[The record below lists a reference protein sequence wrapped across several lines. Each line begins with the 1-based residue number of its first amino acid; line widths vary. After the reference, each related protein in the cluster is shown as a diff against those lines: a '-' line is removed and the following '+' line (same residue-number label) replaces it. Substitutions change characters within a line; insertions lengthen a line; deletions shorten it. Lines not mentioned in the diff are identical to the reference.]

1 MSSAAD
7 AHRGYPAVGRDP
19 DAGAAKVSAALGR
32 VDAHPALVALLLGL
46 AGFLLAGS
54 WTDTPAD
61 LTLFANAG
69 GALIRGDLTGTFA
82 DPAVQTGP
90 VTALFMFLLRGAT
103 GWTGPVAAPA
113 QVLVLCLINAGALVT
128 ALRVSLSRGGHVR
141 AATLLVVGL
150 LAVAFGAL
158 STTDAHPTHAV
169 IALLWFLAVRA
180 ARRGRPELVGLLIG
194 VACGLD
200 TWGVL
205 GAGAVLALPSV
216 RGVARSAVV
225 AALAAGAFWL
235 PFLAAGGAH
244 SFQMKWTPVP
254 DSVPSLFFG
263 TTPVPWSYRLAQG
276 LVCLLAGAA
285 VAWWLRHS
293 DDAAWV
299 LPVVVV
305 AIRILLDPV
314 WFEYYGV
321 PVILMLLV
329 GGATVATRARTY
341 PRSWVEVTAAVHGAV
356 RHPATVV
363 SSPLSWLGLA
373 LLLPP
378 VTTLLGRP
386 GSAFGPS
393 VGCLVVLTVVL
404 GRRAAALDPH
414 RTGGHA

>member
-1 MSSAAD
+1 MRSAAG
-7 AHRGYPAVGRDP
+7 AQPGHPAVGRDP
-19 DAGAAKVSAALGR
+19 TAGAAKVSAALRR
-32 VDAHPALVALLLGL
+32 VDAHPLLVAVLLGL
-46 AGFLLAGS
+46 AGFLLAGN

-69 GALIRGDLTGTFA
+69 GALIRGDLAATFD

-103 GWTGPVAAPA
+103 GWTGPVAAPT
-113 QVLVLCLINAGALVT
+113 QVLFLCLINAGCLVT
-128 ALRVSLSRGGHVR
+128 ALRVSLTRTGSVR
-141 AATLLVVGL
+141 AAALLVLGL

-158 STTDAHPTHAV
+158 STTDAHPTHVV

-180 ARRGRPELVGLLIG
+180 ARRGRADVVGLLIG
-194 VACGLD
+194 AACGLD

-205 GAGAVLALPSV
+205 GAGAMLALPSV
-216 RGVARSAVV
+216 RHVVRSAIV

-235 PFLAAGGAH
+235 PFLATGGAH
-244 SFQMKWTPVP
+244 SFQMQWTPVP

-263 TTPVPWSYRLAQG
+263 ATPVPWSYRLAQG

-305 AIRILLDPV
+305 AVRILLDPV

-321 PVILMLLV
+321 PVTLMLLV
-329 GGATVATRARTY
+329 GAATVATRARTY
-341 PRSWVEVTAAVHGAV
+341 PRSWTEVTAAVQAAA
-356 RHPATVV
+356 RRPATLI
-363 SSPLSWLGLA
+363 SSPLSWLSLA
-373 LLLPP
+373 FLLPP
-378 VTTLLGRP
+378 VTTLLGTP
-386 GSAFGPS
+386 LSAFGPS
-393 VGCLVVLTVVL
+393 VVCLVVLTSVL
-404 GRRAAALDPH
+404 GRRRAPTHPTRAAA
-414 RTGGHA
+414 